1 MKQSKLRKRRVF
13 RYAALYFVMLVV
25 ALALLVGP
33 IVAGSQITSAA
44 KSLTSDPSKT
54 MFLYQPVGL
63 NNNDTRGRNETG
75 TGAASNG
82 ASATPS
88 TSSAGKIRLF

>member
-33 IVAGSQITSAA
+33 LVAGSQIISGTS
-44 KSLTSDPSKT
+44 SLTKDPSST
-54 MFLYQPVGL
+54 FYLVQPIGL

-82 ASATPS
+82 ATASS
-88 TSSAGKIRLF
+88 TSTATAKIRLF